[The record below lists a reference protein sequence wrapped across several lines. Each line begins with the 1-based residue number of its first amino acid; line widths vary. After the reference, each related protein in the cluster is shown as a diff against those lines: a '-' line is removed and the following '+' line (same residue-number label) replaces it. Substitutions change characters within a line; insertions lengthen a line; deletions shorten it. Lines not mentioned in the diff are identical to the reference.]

1 MAELQSIKEKLLESG
16 NLLTN
21 DDIEKELDWICEKL
35 KSNLARYQNKFP
47 SAEATN
53 GKYRL
58 KDNDDWTNGFWTG
71 MLWIAYEYTQDAAF
85 KNAALEQI
93 KSFEI
98 CLKENIVLDHHDLGF
113 LYSLSV
119 GAGYRVTS
127 TEDFIPLLKGAADK
141 LLERYQPKGKF
152 LQAWGALN
160 NEKEYRLII
169 DSLINLPLLFDVWR
183 LSGEEKYY
191 QKAVNHYHQVCNHI
205 FREDYSTYH
214 TYYFNHENGEPL
226 SGATHQGYR
235 DDSCWARG
243 QAWAVL
249 GLPLN
254 SLYNPSLRNE
264 FVYEKTVDYFL
275 ANLPNDIVPYW
286 DFSFTKEDG
295 QVRDSSSLAIAA
307 CGLLSAKKVSLYPD
321 ADKLAAGMV
330 KVLRDS
336 YTSQNVEGNEGLLL
350 HGVYAYQEG
359 KGVDEPN
366 LWGDYFYME
375 ALFRLLR
382 PTWETYW

>member
-1 MAELQSIKEKLLESG
+1 MAELQIIKEKLLNSG
-16 NLLTN
+16 KLLTE
-21 DDIEKELDWICEKL
+21 DEVEKELDWICQKV
-35 KSNLARYQNKFP
+35 KRNLERYQNKFP
-47 SAEATN
+47 SASATN

-71 MLWIAYEYTQDAAF
+71 MLWIAYEYTQDTFF

-93 KSFEI
+93 KSFEYR
-98 CLKENIVLDHHDLGF
+98 LKENIVLDHHDLGF

-119 GAGYRVTS
+119 GAGYRITS
-127 TEDFIPLLKGAADK
+127 TESFITVLKGAADK
-141 LLERYQPKGKF
+141 LLERYQTKGQF
-152 LQAWGALN
+152 LQAWGSLN

-191 QKAVNHYHQVCNHI
+191 KKAVKHYHQVCNHI
-205 FREDYSTYH
+205 FRQDYSTFH
-214 TYYFNHENGEPL
+214 TYYFNHKNGEPL
-226 SGATHQGYR
+226 LGATHQGYR

-249 GLPLN
+249 GMPLN
-254 SLYNPSLRNE
+254 SLYTPSLRNE

-275 ANLPNDIVPYW
+275 TSLPDDIVPYW
-286 DFSFTKEDG
+286 DFAFTKEDG
-295 QVRDSSSLAIAA
+295 QVRDSSALAIAA
-307 CGLLSAKKVSLYPD
+307 CGLLSAKKANLYTN
-321 ADKLAAGMV
+321 ADKLASGMV

-336 YTSQNVEGNEGLLL
+336 YTSKNMDENEGLLL

-375 ALFRLLR
+375 SLFRLLR